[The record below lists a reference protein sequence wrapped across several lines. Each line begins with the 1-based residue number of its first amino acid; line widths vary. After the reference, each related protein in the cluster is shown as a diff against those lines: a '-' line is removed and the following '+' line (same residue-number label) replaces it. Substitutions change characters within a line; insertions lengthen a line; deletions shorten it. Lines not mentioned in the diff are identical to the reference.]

1 MMEDRKC
8 IKCQEVINPLRIK
21 ALPKTMTCVDCSTV
35 GIKKGVSVML
45 GEKDHTWNDMMIMEP
60 DEVEIFETK
69 KKYLDK
75 EILELKET
83 DEDEDEDK
91 DDEEIIIEDE
101 DDFSDWD
108 GVLLDG
114 LDDL

>member
-8 IKCQEVINPLRIK
+8 IKCQEIINPLRIK

-83 DEDEDEDK
+83 DED
-91 DDEEIIIEDE
+91 DDGEEIIIIEDE
-101 DDFSDWD
+101 DDFGDWD
-108 GVLLDG
+108 NLLLDG

>member
-8 IKCQEVINPLRIK
+8 IKCQEVINPLRSK

-83 DEDEDEDK
+83 DEDED
-91 DDEEIIIEDE
+91 DEEVIIIEDE
-101 DDFSDWD
+101 DDFGDWD
-108 GVLLDG
+108 NILSDG

>member
-8 IKCQEVINPLRIK
+8 IKCQEIINPLRIK

-35 GIKKGVSVML
+35 GIKKGISVML

-60 DEVEIFETK
+60 DEVKIFETK

-83 DEDEDEDK
+83 DEDDNGKEN
-91 DDEEIIIEDE
+91 IIIEGE

-108 GVLLDG
+108 NLL
-114 LDDL
+114 LDDLDDL

>member
-8 IKCQEVINPLRIK
+8 IKCQEIINPLRIK

-83 DEDEDEDK
+83 DEDDNGKEN
-91 DDEEIIIEDE
+91 IIIEGE

-108 GVLLDG
+108 NLL
-114 LDDL
+114 LDDLDDL

>member
-8 IKCQEVINPLRIK
+8 IKCQEIINPLRIK

-83 DEDEDEDK
+83 DED
-91 DDEEIIIEDE
+91 DDGEKTIIIEDE
-101 DDFSDWD
+101 DDFGDWD
-108 GVLLDG
+108 NLLLDG

>member
-8 IKCQEVINPLRIK
+8 IKCQEIINPLRIK

-35 GIKKGVSVML
+35 GIKKGISVML

-60 DEVEIFETK
+60 DEVKIFETK

-83 DEDEDEDK
+83 DEDDNGKEN
-91 DDEEIIIEDE
+91 IIIEGE
-101 DDFSDWD
+101 DDFSDRD
-108 GVLLDG
+108 NLL
-114 LDDL
+114 LDDLDDL